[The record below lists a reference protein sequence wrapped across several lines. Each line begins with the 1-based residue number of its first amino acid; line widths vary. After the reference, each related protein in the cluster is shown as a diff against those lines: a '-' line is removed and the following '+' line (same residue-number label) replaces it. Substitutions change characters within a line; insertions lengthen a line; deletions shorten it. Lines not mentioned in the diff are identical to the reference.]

1 MLLLYCFNICCFHL
15 IVRKRVTTTL
25 TFNPSIPD
33 KESVSKVIC
42 ESLQITN
49 LLYKNMSSEKNGKMA
64 KKLLAY
70 YSFVTFLLVISQLI
84 SVIIIKLTCN

>member
-1 MLLLYCFNICCFHL
+1 
-15 IVRKRVTTTL
+15 
-25 TFNPSIPD
+25 
-33 KESVSKVIC
+33 
-42 ESLQITN
+42 
-49 LLYKNMSSEKNGKMA
+49 MSSEKNGKMA